1 VTVFDEAIEP
11 GGMLR
16 QGIPEYRLP
25 RATLNAQIE
34 RIRRMGVEFRCGL
47 KVGVDIDWND
57 LRDYDAVFV
66 ATGAHRDRPL
76 DLPGEENAAVRPG
89 LAFLK
94 EVNRGSRP
102 KLGRDVV
109 VVGGGNTAIDC
120 ARTALRLGSKA
131 TVLYRRTRDE
141 MPAIPE
147 EVADAER
154 EGVSF
159 VFLAAPSSFVI
170 DAGRLRGI
178 DCMRMELGEPDAS
191 GRRRPVPRPNDRFGL
206 PADTVLTATGEQIDI
221 RSLPTSLGASGE
233 IRVGWLGDVL
243 AFRPVNDGPRSRIL
257 DRSRRTLF
265 FAGGDVAGDERTVA
279 HALGAGKRAA
289 IGIDQALS
297 GRLPMEALRFGRTGN
312 ASMTRWRRDD
322 PVPRT
327 NPVNDVVAFDLLN
340 PAHYT
345 HSRTHLDR
353 HSRRVTP
360 DFDEVNH
367 GITFDVAI
375 EEAKRCFNCGVC
387 NDCELCLVFCADVAI
402 SRRPDGH
409 GFDIDLEYCK
419 GCGVCAE
426 ECPRGAI
433 AMTREGV

>member
-1 VTVFDEAIEP
+1 
-11 GGMLR
+11 M
-16 QGIPEYRLP
+16 
-25 RATLNAQIE
+25 
-34 RIRRMGVEFRCGL
+34 
-47 KVGVDIDWND
+47 
-57 LRDYDAVFV
+57 
-66 ATGAHRDRPL
+66 
-76 DLPGEENAAVRPG
+76 
-89 LAFLK
+89 
-94 EVNRGSRP
+94 
-102 KLGRDVV
+102 
-109 VVGGGNTAIDC
+109 
-120 ARTALRLGSKA
+120 
-131 TVLYRRTRDE
+131 
-141 MPAIPE
+141 
-147 EVADAER
+147 
-154 EGVSF
+154 
-159 VFLAAPSSFVI
+159 
-170 DAGRLRGI
+170 
-178 DCMRMELGEPDAS
+178 
-191 GRRRPVPRPNDRFGL
+191 
-206 PADTVLTATGEQIDI
+206 
-221 RSLPTSLGASGE
+221 
-233 IRVGWLGDVL
+233 
-243 AFRPVNDGPRSRIL
+243 L